1 MLNLSPY
8 SDKKRNKP
16 HSEKIG
22 LEIANIQANPKL
34 PRHISGLSSTKH
46 RKIGKQEQASQ
57 MPTICSINLDADPA
71 ETINLA
77 VNILKYQL
85 NDRASKQKHVENV
98 RRNLQHRLQ
107 AAQASENR
115 ELVSILQ
122 EEFRQLGTSV

>member
-1 MLNLSPY
+1 MLNLSLY
-8 SDKKRNKP
+8 SDKKRNKY
-16 HSEKIG
+16 HSEKIV
-22 LEIANIQANPKL
+22 LEIPNIQTNPKL

-46 RKIGKQEQASQ
+46 RKLGKQGQTSQ
-57 MPTICSINLDADPA
+57 MPTVCSINLDADPA

-85 NDRASKQKHVENV
+85 NDRTSKQKHVENV

-107 AAQASENR
+107 VAQDSENR

-122 EEFRQLGTSV
+122 EEFRQLETSV

>member
-1 MLNLSPY
+1 MLNLSLY
-8 SDKKRNKP
+8 SDNKRNKY
-16 HSEKIG
+16 HSEKIV
-22 LEIANIQANPKL
+22 LEIPNIQTNLKL

-46 RKIGKQEQASQ
+46 RKIGKQEQTSQ
-57 MPTICSINLDADPA
+57 MPIVCSIDIGADSA

-107 AAQASENR
+107 VAQDSEDR
-115 ELVSILQ
+115 KLVSILQ
-122 EEFRQLGTSV
+122 EEFRQLEATV